1 MWQSWFLI
9 HPAIKMQAG
18 ATVTAVWR
26 EPGKHLDLFA
36 TGTDGAVWKI
46 GRAKRGGWRHE
57 GWLLIHAEIKMQA
70 GATVTAVWREP
81 AKHLDLFATGTDGAV
96 WSIWWN
102 NTVGWRPEGW
112 LLIRAEIKMQ
122 PGATVTAVW
131 REPGKHLDLFA
142 TGTDG
147 AVWSI
152 WWNDQPSPARERLAH
167 ARAIAR
173 SEARRVG
180 KAGWRQPGKQ
190 VDLIGRG

>member
-36 TGTDGAVWKI
+36 TGTDGAVWSI
-46 GRAKRGGWRHE
+46 WWNNTVGWRPE
-57 GWLLIHAEIKMQA
+57 GWLLIHVEIKMKP

-81 AKHLDLFATGTDGAV
+81 GKHLDLFATGTDGAV

-112 LLIRAEIKMQ
+112 LLIHVEIKMK

-131 REPGKHLDLFA
+131 REPGKHLDLFRN
-142 TGTDG
+142 GH
-147 AVWSI
+147 
-152 WWNDQPSPARERLAH
+152 R
-167 ARAIAR
+167 
-173 SEARRVG
+173 
-180 KAGWRQPGKQ
+180 WRGMEHL
-190 VDLIGRG
+190 VE

>member
-26 EPGKHLDLFA
+26 EP
-36 TGTDGAVWKI
+36 
-46 GRAKRGGWRHE
+46 
-57 GWLLIHAEIKMQA
+57 
-70 GATVTAVWREP
+70 
-81 AKHLDLFATGTDGAV
+81 AKHLDLFATGSDGAV

-152 WWNDQPSPARERLAH
+152 WWNNT
-167 ARAIAR
+167 
-173 SEARRVG
+173 V
-180 KAGWRQPGKQ
+180 GWRPEGWLLIHTEIKMQPGATVTAVWREPGKHL
-190 VDLIGRG
+190 DLFATGTDGAVWSISWNNKVCCGWGGFAIVRAVVKLVTGAYVIAGGRGGGY